1 MSKISDE
8 EYSELT
14 LLVEDTYVEVE
25 ENEKNIEA
33 TEVAEQEKKMNE
45 IMQNIPFT
53 NLWWAILAP
62 MLLIII
68 DVLTGVVIAWKNNDF
83 KSAKMRAGLSKKFG
97 ELVYVLVGILTKF
110 ALGTE
115 LILYFTVGYICFMEI
130 SSLAENC
137 DKLGVKMPDK
147 LKEKLNNDK
156 EE

>member
-1 MSKISDE
+1 
-8 EYSELT
+8 
-14 LLVEDTYVEVE
+14 
-25 ENEKNIEA
+25 
-33 TEVAEQEKKMNE
+33 MNE
-45 IMQNIPFT
+45 IMQNIHFT

-156 EE
+156 GK

>member
-1 MSKISDE
+1 ME
-8 EYSELT
+8 E
-14 LLVEDTYVEVE
+14 
-25 ENEKNIEA
+25 I
-33 TEVAEQEKKMNE
+33 
-45 IMQNIPFT
+45 IQNIHFT
-53 NLWWAILAP
+53 NIWWAILAP
-62 MLLIII
+62 MILIVI
-68 DVLTGVVIAWKNNDF
+68 DVLTGIVIAWKNNDF
-83 KSAKMRAGLSKKFG
+83 KSAKMRTGLSKKFG

-115 LILYFTVGYICFMEI
+115 LILYFTVGYICLMEL

>member
-1 MSKISDE
+1 ME
-8 EYSELT
+8 EL
-14 LLVEDTYVEVE
+14 
-25 ENEKNIEA
+25 I
-33 TEVAEQEKKMNE
+33 
-45 IMQNIPFT
+45 QNMHFT
-53 NLWWAILAP
+53 NIWWAILAP
-62 MLLIII
+62 MVLIVI
-68 DVLTGVVIAWKNNDF
+68 DVLTGTVIAWKNNDF

-115 LILYFTVGYICFMEI
+115 LILYFTVGYICLMEL

-147 LKEKLNNDK
+147 LKEKLNNNK

>member
-1 MSKISDE
+1 ME
-8 EYSELT
+8 E
-14 LLVEDTYVEVE
+14 
-25 ENEKNIEA
+25 I
-33 TEVAEQEKKMNE
+33 
-45 IMQNIPFT
+45 IQNIHFT

-83 KSAKMRAGLSKKFG
+83 QSSKMRAGLSKKFG
-97 ELVYVLVGILTKF
+97 ELVYVLIGILTKF

-115 LILYFTVGYICFMEI
+115 LILYFTVGYICLMEL

-147 LKEKLNNDK
+147 LKEKLNNVDK

>member
-1 MSKISDE
+1 
-8 EYSELT
+8 
-14 LLVEDTYVEVE
+14 
-25 ENEKNIEA
+25 
-33 TEVAEQEKKMNE
+33 
-45 IMQNIPFT
+45 
-53 NLWWAILAP
+53 

-97 ELVYVLVGILTKF
+97 ELVYVLVGILNKF

-147 LKEKLNNDK
+147 LKEKLNNNK

>member
-1 MSKISDE
+1 ME
-8 EYSELT
+8 E
-14 LLVEDTYVEVE
+14 
-25 ENEKNIEA
+25 I
-33 TEVAEQEKKMNE
+33 
-45 IMQNIPFT
+45 IQNIHFT
-53 NLWWAILAP
+53 NMWWAILAP
-62 MLLIII
+62 MILIII
-68 DVLTGVVIAWKNNDF
+68 DVLTGVVIAWRNNDF

-115 LILYFTVGYICFMEI
+115 LILYFTVGYICLMEL

-156 EE
+156 GESE